1 MEWNISLIG
10 SAIIAPAGVISLI
23 VMILMIDVR
32 FAGIEIVT
40 NFRPFL
46 AAGEVA
52 LKTNQT
58 TMVANEDSK

>member
-1 MEWNISLIG
+1 
-10 SAIIAPAGVISLI
+10 VISLI
-23 VMILMIDVR
+23 VMILMIDMR

-40 NFRPFL
+40 NVRPFL

-58 TMVANEDSK
+58 KMMANEDSK

>member
-1 MEWNISLIG
+1 
-10 SAIIAPAGVISLI
+10 VISLV
-23 VMILMIDVR
+23 VMILMIDMR

-40 NFRPFL
+40 NVRPFL

-58 TMVANEDSK
+58 KMMANEDSK

>member
-1 MEWNISLIG
+1 
-10 SAIIAPAGVISLI
+10 VISLI
-23 VMILMIDVR
+23 VMILMIDMR

-40 NFRPFL
+40 NVRPFL

-58 TMVANEDSK
+58 TVMPNRGIFKDQLNLKL